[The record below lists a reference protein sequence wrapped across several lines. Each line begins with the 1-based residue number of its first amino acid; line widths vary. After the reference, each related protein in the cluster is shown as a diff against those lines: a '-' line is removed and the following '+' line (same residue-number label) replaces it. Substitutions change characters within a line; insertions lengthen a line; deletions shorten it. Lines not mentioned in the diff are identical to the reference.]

1 MTYTA
6 AKFTTWDEC
15 PRCSSRLGSQAPEP
29 LRDDLPERAPAAGL
43 PDDAMF
49 DARPITA

>member
-15 PRCSSRLGSQAPEP
+15 PRCSSRLGGQDPEP
-29 LRDDLPERAPAAGL
+29 LRRDLPERVPTARVVEGATL
-43 PDDAMF
+43 
-49 DARPITA
+49 DARPINA